1 MRIGYLV
8 NTYPSPSHSF
18 IRREIRAL
26 ERLGIDVRRFAVRGD
41 KALLVD
47 PDDRAEATKTERLLD
62 HGLPALVRA
71 FLAAGLRSPWEFLAA
86 LRMIFRLSR
95 VSRRGLHYH
104 FAYLAE
110 AALLVERCRAVGVS
124 HIHAHFGTNSAT
136 VAMLANM
143 LDGPTYSFTVHGPEE
158 FDNPIGL
165 ALGDKIGRAAFVV
178 GVSAFG
184 RSQLYRWVDYKV
196 WPRVKVVHCGIDPDR
211 FCEPMPFPEGPTR
224 IVSIGRL
231 AEQKGQILLIDAV
244 ADALALQP
252 DLHLTLV
259 GDGPMRGAI
268 ASRIEERGV
277 SRHVTITGW
286 VDEAR
291 VRAELAA
298 AHALVMPSFAE
309 GLPMVIMEAM
319 AAGRPVIS
327 TYIAGIPELVR
338 PGETGWLVPAGDI
351 GALTAALHAL
361 NETPR
366 ERLFAMGAAG
376 RVRALERHDVNR
388 EACRLAESFAD
399 ALNAPALQ
407 EARIQDFS
415 EAV

>member
-26 ERLGIDVRRFAVRGD
+26 ERLDIDVRRFAVRGD
-41 KALLVD
+41 SALLVD
-47 PDDRAEATKTERLLD
+47 PDDRAEAMKTERLLD
-62 HGLPALVRA
+62 HGGLALVRA
-71 FLAAGLRSPWEFLAA
+71 MMIAAVRTPLAFLGA
-86 LRMIFRLSR
+86 LRLIAR
-95 VSRRGLHYH
+95 VSRASPRGMLYH
-104 FAYLAE
+104 IAYLAE
-110 AALLVERCRAVGVS
+110 AALLVERCRASGVGHV
-124 HIHAHFGTNSAT
+124 HAHFGTNSAT
-136 VAMLANM
+136 VAMLANA
-143 LDGPTYSFTVHGPEE
+143 LEGPTYSFTVHGPEE
-158 FDNPIGL
+158 FDNPRGL
-165 ALGDKIGRAAFVV
+165 ALGEKMRRAAFAV

-184 RSQLYRWVDYKV
+184 RSQLYRWVDHTV
-196 WPRVKVVHCGIDPDR
+196 WPRIKVVHCGIDPER
-211 FCEPMPFPEGPTR
+211 FGEPLAMPDGATR

-244 ADALALQP
+244 ADALATQP
-252 DLHLTLV
+252 NLHLTLV

-268 ASRIEERGV
+268 VARIRERGL

-338 PGETGWLVPAGDI
+338 PGETGWLVPAGDVR
-351 GALTAALHAL
+351 ALTAALRAL
-361 NETPR
+361 DETPR
-366 ERLFAMGAAG
+366 EQLATMGAAG
-376 RVRALERHDVNR
+376 RLRALERHNVNR
-388 EACRLAESFAD
+388 EALRLAAHFAD
-399 ALNAPALQ
+399 AFDVRSLR
-407 EARIQDFS
+407 EARLEDLSQAI
-415 EAV
+415 